1 VVASSEAVLGFRI
14 LGPVQALSDG
24 TPVQLARKPR
34 GVLAILLLNANT
46 VVPAD
51 RLVEELWAG
60 SPPPSGPGAL
70 QVYVSQLRKALGG
83 GAVVTR
89 DPGYLLELAPDQL
102 DLSRFERL
110 AADGRKAL
118 AADRAEEAASA
129 LRAALALWQGP
140 ALADFGYEPFAQGEI
155 ARLDELR
162 LAALEDRVDADLAL
176 GGHGELVGELEAL
189 VGEHPLRERLRGQLM
204 LALYR
209 SGRQAQAL
217 AQYRSFRQTLTSE
230 LGIEPSSALRAL
242 EHSMLVQDRA
252 LDLAH
257 VNEPRATPVHRRV
270 IARWRATGYASTST
284 RLQPTVII
292 STSG

>member
-1 VVASSEAVLGFRI
+1 VAGLPHIDARL
-14 LGPVQALSDG
+14 LGPLELRVGSAAIRLGPRRQRAL
-24 TPVQLARKPR
+24 LAR
-34 GVLAILLLNANT
+34 LLLDAGRT
-46 VVPAD
+46 VPVGCLVDDLWGEDLPATA
-51 RLVEELWAG
+51 VKM
-60 SPPPSGPGAL
+60 
-70 QVYVSQLRKALGG
+70 VHVHVSRLRKVLPGG
-83 GAVVTR
+83 ILVTRAPGYAADVSAGAVDIV
-89 DPGYLLELAPDQL
+89 
-102 DLSRFERL
+102 RFEQL
-110 AADGRKAL
+110 HEQG
-118 AADRAEEAASA
+118 
-129 LRAALALWQGP
+129 RAALAAGSAAKALRLLREALALWRGP
-140 ALADFGYEPFAQGEI
+140 ALAEFDEPFAMVESRRFQ
-155 ARLDELR
+155 ELR
-162 LAALEDRVDADLAL
+162 LACTEDRIEAELAL
-176 GGHGELVGELEAL
+176 GGHASLVGELDAL
-189 VGEHPLRERLRGQLM
+189 VAHHPLRERAQRQLM